1 MWSDLN
7 SINVKTFC
15 GLVSIEMTVN
25 FQRKGKNNTGRS
37 SIKLKEKV
45 KKVGPLLWFSAK
57 NGTVRNERG
66 SLGK

>member
-1 MWSDLN
+1 
-7 SINVKTFC
+7 
-15 GLVSIEMTVN
+15 MTI
-25 FQRKGKNNTGRS
+25 NTGRS

>member
-1 MWSDLN
+1 
-7 SINVKTFC
+7 
-15 GLVSIEMTVN
+15 MTI
-25 FQRKGKNNTGRS
+25 NTGRS

-45 KKVGPLLWFSAK
+45 KKVGPLLSFSAK